1 MTASAEREYAPP
13 RRKHARIAG
22 AAALAAAL
30 ALSACGQPTSAVWNK
45 EGATQVELKRDQ
57 KACVAEA
64 DKYGFLVPSAA
75 QGGGSTAA
83 TRQQGDIYRA
93 CMARKGYSEYAPGSE
108 PQMKPQDSP

>member
-1 MTASAEREYAPP
+1 MIASSERECAPP
-13 RRKHARIAG
+13 RGKCLRIAG

-30 ALSACGQPTSAVWNK
+30 ALSACGQPTSAVWSK
-45 EGATQVELKRDQ
+45 EGVTQVELRRDQ

-64 DKYGFLVPSAA
+64 DNYGFLVPPTA

-93 CMARKGYSEYAPGSE
+93 CMAHKGYSEYAPGSV
-108 PQMKPQDSP
+108 PQMKPQDSQ